1 MTVAH
6 LGLIAAFAAG
16 VVSFLSPCVFPLVPG
31 YLSYIAGT
39 TVRDVQGQTG
49 ARWRVSVHALF
60 FVVGFALIFALLG
73 AIASSIGATLNA
85 HKLLLER
92 VAGRL
97 LVLFGLFLTGLV
109 RLPVLSQERR
119 VHVAAAEPA
128 LLRSAL
134 VGVAFGAGWSPCIGP
149 VLGSILTLAAA
160 GTTLAQGVV
169 LLLIATCTVT
179 LPSSGVYVSAAGPPG
194 RPDAG
199 RGYSH
204 RVVGHAALRWML
216 LPAANIWVRNRPR
229 WAYARVQANVAPIR
243 P

>member
-39 TVRDVQGQTG
+39 TVRDVQGETG

-92 VAGRL
+92 VAGLL
-97 LVLFGLFLTGLV
+97 LVHFGVSSQGSCAC
-109 RLPVLSQERR
+109 LSCI
-119 VHVAAAEPA
+119 
-128 LLRSAL
+128 RSA
-134 VGVAFGAGWSPCIGP
+134 A
-149 VLGSILTLAAA
+149 
-160 GTTLAQGVV
+160 
-169 LLLIATCTVT
+169 CTWRR
-179 LPSSGVYVSAAGPPG
+179 PSRHCCA
-194 RPDAG
+194 R
-199 RGYSH
+199 
-204 RVVGHAALRWML
+204 LW
-216 LPAANIWVRNRPR
+216 
-229 WAYARVQANVAPIR
+229 WA
-243 P
+243 

>member
-39 TVRDVQGQTG
+39 TVRDVQGETG

-92 VAGRL
+92 VAGLL

-109 RLPVLSQERR
+109 RLPVLSQESR

-149 VLGSILTLAAA
+149 VLGSILALAAA
-160 GTTLAQGVV
+160 GTTLAQGV
-169 LLLIATCTVT
+169 LLLV
-179 LPSSGVYVSAAGPPG
+179 VYSLGLGIPFLL
-194 RPDAG
+194 
-199 RGYSH
+199 
-204 RVVGHAALRWML
+204 AALFVQGFARQARRVRRYFGVINGVAGGL
-216 LPAANIWVRNRPR
+216 LVLMGLLVYTGTLLRLASLFPGLI
-229 WAYARVQANVAPIR
+229 
-243 P
+243 

>member
-60 FVVGFALIFALLG
+60 FVVVFALIFALLG

-92 VAGRL
+92 VAGLL

-109 RLPVLSQERR
+109 RLPFLYQERR

-169 LLLIATCTVT
+169 FLLVYALGLGVPFLLVGLLIDRSGPVVRRLTRYTGPISVVAGAILILTGLLIFSGRLAQLATFVP
-179 LPSSGVYVSAAGPPG
+179 LF
-194 RPDAG
+194 
-199 RGYSH
+199 
-204 RVVGHAALRWML
+204 
-216 LPAANIWVRNRPR
+216 
-229 WAYARVQANVAPIR
+229 NV
-243 P
+243 

>member
-31 YLSYIAGT
+31 YLYYIAGT

-92 VAGRL
+92 VAG
-97 LVLFGLFLTGLV
+97 LVFARFGLFLTGLV
-109 RLPVLSQERR
+109 RLPFLYQERR

-134 VGVAFGAGWSPCIGP
+134 VGVAFGAGWSPCTGP
-149 VLGSILTLAAA
+149 VLGSILALAAA

-169 LLLIATCTVT
+169 FLLVYALGLGVPFLLVGLLIDR
-179 LPSSGVYVSAAGPPG
+179 AGPVVRRVSRYVGPISVAGGVILALTGVLILSG
-194 RPDAG
+194 RLAQL
-199 RGYSH
+199 
-204 RVVGHAALRWML
+204 AT
-216 LPAANIWVRNRPR
+216 
-229 WAYARVQANVAPIR
+229 YAPLINL
-243 P
+243 